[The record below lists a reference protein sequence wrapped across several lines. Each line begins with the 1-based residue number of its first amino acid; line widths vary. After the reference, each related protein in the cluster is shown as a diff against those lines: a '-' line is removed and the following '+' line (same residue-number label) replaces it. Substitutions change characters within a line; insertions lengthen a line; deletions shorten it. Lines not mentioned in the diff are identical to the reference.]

1 MCCSLR
7 CRGDYVGDASGRTVV
22 VRLQDMVS
30 GATYAV
36 GVVRFGSLP
45 LQVVSVPV
53 PTPNAYAVQIEAPAA
68 GSWLTITRKEVQ
80 ATAPV
85 PDTYGTPFAWQGSLP
100 VPYGVLNLWNGN
112 LLVGLGLFGWGGQV
126 GVAFGLTYNAQDSE
140 QGVLGVGWRH
150 SYEASLVVSQRQ
162 GQQLV
167 VVLEPDGRRL
177 EYAEQ
182 PDGSYVAPR
191 GVYSQLRFVGGRYEL
206 VRLSQERWVFEPVP
220 GVDNR
225 WRLAAIK
232 DLHNQGVV
240 LYYNDA
246 NQLVRIADS
255 VGRAVEL
262 ALDEACFACEGVGVL
277 FENLSEGVLDWCCKV
292 GSVAHSA

>member
-1 MCCSLR
+1 MGCLTALCPPNFV
-7 CRGDYVGDASGRTVV
+7 RGWRNLLSTNGQRGV
-22 VRLQDMVS
+22 LECPK
-30 GATYAV
+30 AV
-36 GVVRFGSLP
+36 EVMRFGSLP
-45 LQVVSVPV
+45 LQVMSMNV

-206 VRLSQERWVFEPVP
+206 VRPSQERWV
-220 GVDNR
+220 
-225 WRLAAIK
+225 
-232 DLHNQGVV
+232 
-240 LYYNDA
+240 NDA
-246 NQLVRIADS
+246 NQLARIADS

-262 ALDEACFACEGVGVL
+262 AYYGVGDMVPGTNTPVPAVWYGQL
-277 FENLSEGVLDWCCKV
+277 KWVEMRWDASGSLDTIRRHEVTSGWTIRAWRAMN
-292 GSVAHSA
+292 GSICDG